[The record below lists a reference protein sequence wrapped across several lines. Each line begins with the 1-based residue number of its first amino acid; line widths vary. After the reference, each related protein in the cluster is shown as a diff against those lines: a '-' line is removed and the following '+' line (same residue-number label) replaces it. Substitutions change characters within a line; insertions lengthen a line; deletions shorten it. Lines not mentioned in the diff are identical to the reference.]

1 MKLVANVHGHLM
13 AISWASHGHL
23 MAISSS
29 LFPLFVTVE
38 AATSSVPGFAS
49 CNRCLVKTYTQG
61 FHDVDDFMA
70 FLRLAKV
77 SCMFGIAR
85 NVAEALQEEVEG
97 DEQLLF
103 RNDSRACSYRVI
115 LFMTHQY
122 ICSTTVSTCFKQTA
136 WKHDV
141 FEPQCWE
148 PWGPWEPCQIHVLRP
163 SPTSSCLVATMSHYR
178 AWLI

>member
-1 MKLVANVHGHLM
+1 MKLVANV
-13 AISWASHGHL
+13 HGHL

-38 AATSSVPGFAS
+38 AGTSSVLGFAS
-49 CNRCLVKTYTQG
+49 CNRCFVKVYTPG

-77 SCMFGIAR
+77 SRMFCIAR
-85 NVAEALQEEVEG
+85 NVAEALQEEVDG
-97 DEQLLF
+97 NEQLLF

-122 ICSTTVSTCFKQTA
+122 ICSTTVSNGLRGNTMFLSHT
-136 WKHDV
+136 
-141 FEPQCWE
+141 QC
-148 PWGPWEPCQIHVLRP
+148 WEPCQIHVLRP
-163 SPTSSCLVATMSHYR
+163 SPTSSCWVATMYR
-178 AWLI
+178 AWLLI